1 MGPKRRRDDD
11 DDDESRAKKI
21 LMDAP
26 PPPDSDDDEL
36 GDADEV
42 KPQAAAG
49 VLVWVGVGVCKRL
62 INPQP
67 HLTLRESDAHHC
79 TPDSPSLHSPICS
92 LSVETLVG
100 LCGRCACSRA

>member
-1 MGPKRRRDDD
+1 MGPKRRREDDD

-49 VLVWVGVGVCKRL
+49 GCWCVWVWRL

-67 HLTLRESDAHHC
+67 HLHFT
-79 TPDSPSLHSPICS
+79 
-92 LSVETLVG
+92 
-100 LCGRCACSRA
+100 

>member
-1 MGPKRRRDDD
+1 MGPKRRRDDDD

-42 KPQAAAG
+42 KPVAAG
-49 VLVWVGVGVCKRL
+49 VCWCGWVWVCCKRL

-67 HLTLRESDAHHC
+67 HLT
-79 TPDSPSLHSPICS
+79 
-92 LSVETLVG
+92 
-100 LCGRCACSRA
+100 